1 MDVLKLTGKS
11 GFGGFRWKGLL
22 AFQTVIG
29 PLIALTLPFSAFGD
43 PEVVGPVATASTAS
57 KYLVINRIGEPDE
70 QVAFTD
76 DKLAVHRRSMD
87 PFGISSR
94 GKFKGLPAIA
104 EHPVT
109 ASGQPNQIVKAVQ
122 SLVPDNGPTLDQAVQ
137 QLAVGGVNI
146 AEREILIGSQRL
158 HEGDLLVLALSGRQ
172 FVVWVQSIDRRG
184 VQFCDINLQQRAL
197 RSFRFGPS
205 ELPAQN
211 PGHQTDVREFL
222 NQDAN

>member
-1 MDVLKLTGKS
+1 MEGLKLTGMS
-11 GFGGFRWKGLL
+11 GFSRLRWRGLL
-22 AFQTVIG
+22 AIHAAIG
-29 PLIALTLPFSAFGD
+29 SLLALALPFSAFGD
-43 PEVVGPVATASTAS
+43 PEVAGPVATASPAS
-57 KYLVINRIGEPDE
+57 KYLVINRIGEPDQ
-70 QVAFTD
+70 QVPFMD
-76 DKLAVHRRSMD
+76 DKLAVHRRSTD

-94 GKFKGLPAIA
+94 GKFKGLPVIA

-122 SLVPDNGPTLDQAVQ
+122 SLVPDNGPTLNQAVQ

-184 VQFCDINLQQRAL
+184 IQFCDINLQQRAL

-211 PGHQTDVREFL
+211 AGLQTDVRDFL